1 MNIKPI
7 DIKDIPGKKN
17 GYVETILNFIS
28 SGEKAAEIDFFWGD
42 AYSAYRALMNNIRR
56 KGLQDSVKVA
66 IRQGRIFL
74 IRKDISNE

>member
-17 GYVETILNFIS
+17 GNVEAILNFIA

-42 AYSAYRALMNNIRR
+42 AHSAYRALLNNIRR
-56 KGLQDSVKVA
+56 KGLQDSIKVA
-66 IRQGRIFL
+66 IRQDRVFL
-74 IRKDISNE
+74 IRKDINNE

>member
-17 GYVETILNFIS
+17 GNVEAILNFIA

-42 AYSAYRALMNNIRR
+42 AHTVYSALTNNIRR
-56 KGLQDSVKVA
+56 KGLQDSVKAA
-66 IRQGRIFL
+66 IRQNRVFL
-74 IRKDISNE
+74 IRKGINNE